1 MGAEN
6 QKGNEIE
13 EGSPHDGMLRAQHS
27 RRYDCGDGIGRI
39 MQSVEKIERKRHH
52 DQADQERKRESNDIH
67 IG

>member
-1 MGAEN
+1 
-6 QKGNEIE
+6 
-13 EGSPHDGMLRAQHS
+13 
-27 RRYDCGDGIGRI
+27 